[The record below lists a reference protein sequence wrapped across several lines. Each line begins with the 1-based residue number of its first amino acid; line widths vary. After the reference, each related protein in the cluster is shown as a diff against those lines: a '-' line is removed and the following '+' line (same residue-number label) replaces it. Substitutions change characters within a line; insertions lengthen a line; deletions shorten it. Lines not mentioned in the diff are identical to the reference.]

1 MSMAASSVTFVSTE
15 AETKEFI
22 EFLYTHYM
30 TDGFFVP
37 PLRQEQHKLIN
48 KQENPFFKQARM
60 AMFLAHHDG
69 KIAGRI
75 AAVVDDRFNH
85 QHGLNTGHFAFFE
98 CIDYQPTAD
107 LLFRVAEDWLRGQ
120 GVEEVLGPTNP
131 GMMDVLG
138 FLVDGFDKYPYIM
151 MPYSKPY
158 YEKLA
163 LSAGYE
169 GVRDLLAFVL
179 DESNVDF
186 DRMRKAKSMIMRRYP
201 QIHIRPVS
209 LKNIDEEVK
218 IVRDI
223 YNEAWKNNWGFLPLS
238 LEEIKGLAKEFKMI
252 YDTHFD
258 NLRQYLNYRSGDQQ
272 LSDDIAQSVFM
283 KVWTKKIE
291 VASGNLKSLL
301 FKMATDEFVSHVRR
315 QKVERSYRESI
326 NLRVIHES
334 EPENDGYGDKKV
346 IFEKALGQLPEKQ
359 RTALLM
365 NKMQGLTYK
374 EIAESLNLSQ
384 KAVEKRI
391 SQALNTLKQNL
402 NQQ

>member
-1 MSMAASSVTFVSTE
+1 
-15 AETKEFI
+15 
-22 EFLYTHYM
+22 M
-30 TDGFFVP
+30 T
-37 PLRQEQHKLIN
+37 
-48 KQENPFFKQARM
+48 
-60 AMFLAHHDG
+60 
-69 KIAGRI
+69 
-75 AAVVDDRFNH
+75 
-85 QHGLNTGHFAFFE
+85 
-98 CIDYQPTAD
+98 
-107 LLFRVAEDWLRGQ
+107 
-120 GVEEVLGPTNP
+120 
-131 GMMDVLG
+131 
-138 FLVDGFDKYPYIM
+138 
-151 MPYSKPY
+151 
-158 YEKLA
+158 
-163 LSAGYE
+163 
-169 GVRDLLAFVL
+169 
-179 DESNVDF
+179 
-186 DRMRKAKSMIMRRYP
+186 
-201 QIHIRPVS
+201 
-209 LKNIDEEVK
+209 
-218 IVRDI
+218 
-223 YNEAWKNNWGFLPLS
+223 
-238 LEEIKGLAKEFKMI
+238 AKEFKMI